1 MYRWTKNVH
10 QLALDWTPYVNGTN
24 LSGVSVFRLLMFILV
39 LALAGFWKPL
49 FYLVVLVILVGA
61 IFRVFR

>member
-10 QLALDWTPYVNGTN
+10 QSALVWTPYVNGTN
-24 LSGVSVFRLLMFILV
+24 LSEVFVFRLLMFIVV

-61 IFRVFR
+61 IIRAFR

>member
-1 MYRWTKNVH
+1 M
-10 QLALDWTPYVNGTN
+10 NGTN
-24 LSGVSVFRLLMFILV
+24 LSEVFVLRLLMFIVV

-61 IFRVFR
+61 IIRAFR